1 MHYLTTLLLKNAE
14 KGYADFSK
22 KLIPDTNFE
31 ILGVRVPTIKKIAR
45 SVKNDKAIIFSFFNE
60 KHTFYEEKLLH
71 GLLIQYAFSDLESLL
86 FYIEKFLPEIDNWAI
101 CDSTVP
107 SLKILGKHQDTVLS
121 NVLSWINSSS
131 PYTVRFGVVTLMDYF
146 LTDEYIDFVLTT
158 VSSIK
163 SDHYYVNMA
172 IAWLLSVAL
181 VKYYDKT
188 FPLIKNK
195 TLPKFI
201 HNKTIQKA
209 IESFRVSAD
218 KKAQL
223 KEVRI

>member
-45 SVKNDKAIIFSFFNE
+45 SVKNDKATIFSFFNE
-60 KHTFYEEKLLH
+60 KHTYHEEKLLH
-71 GLLIQYAFSDLESLL
+71 GLLLQYSSSDLDSLL
-86 FYIEKFLPEIDNWAI
+86 DYIEKFLPEIDNWAV

-107 SLKILGKHQDTVLS
+107 LLKLFRKNQTLVKNS
-121 NVLSWINSSS
+121 VSSWINSSS
-131 PYTVRFGVVTLMDYF
+131 PYTIRFGIVTLMDYF
-146 LTDEYIDFVLTT
+146 LTDDYIDFTLKT
-158 VSSIK
+158 VSNIK